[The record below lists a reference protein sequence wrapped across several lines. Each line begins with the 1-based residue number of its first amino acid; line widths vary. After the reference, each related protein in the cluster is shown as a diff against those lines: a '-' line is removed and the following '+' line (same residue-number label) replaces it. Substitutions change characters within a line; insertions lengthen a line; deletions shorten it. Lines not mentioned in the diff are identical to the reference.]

1 MGAVKKIVDAIMP
14 KVVIKKVEV
23 KEVEV
28 KCDNCTGNG
37 EQCVS
42 CSVPFTDTFGQ

>member
-1 MGAVKKIVDAIMP
+1 MGAVKKIVDTIMP
-14 KVVIKKVEV
+14 KVVVKK
-23 KEVEV
+23 VEV